1 MHKLIMFISML
12 IMLVVTFMLESCR
25 NIFNLNV
32 KTTKIFHEDIKKVSL
47 SPDRKRLLIIN
58 DRDEIVLFDVEKEEI
73 IARYPMVTEDYAV
86 YEHGVDWEDSNKI
99 GLVKHYPVLGNEDKV
114 ARYYVTEDFKRF
126 ELLFQYDKRIKYRTG
141 PGMIMFVQD
150 TENKRISIKYSD
162 NEVWDTGWSFDYT
175 GYSWS
180 SDGRYLLLARGK
192 SREMYLLDTSK
203 RTISK
208 LDNYFAGKWA
218 PTKNLY
224 CFYTSLEAK
233 GFQEKGIYVFNAED
247 LSFFKL
253 NSNMEPSYK
262 SLPNTWGPTFVW
274 SPDSRYIA
282 IPDVGEM
289 FLFDTASPEQKPK
302 ILVDFDGQIDR
313 NRVAWSKD
321 LKHVLF
327 SYDTASINVFK
338 LYNYY
343 VARVNIDTRKMKK
356 RYIDGLLHKEF
367 FWIDDN
373 TIIYRVE
380 YENGLYKSKIR
391 W

>member
-1 MHKLIMFISML
+1 ML

-25 NIFNLNV
+25 NVFNLNV

-47 SPDRKRLLIIN
+47 SPDRKRLLMIN

-73 IARYPMVTEDYAV
+73 IARYSMVTDDYV
-86 YEHGVDWEDSNKI
+86 IYEHSISWEANNEIS
-99 GLVKHYPVLGNEDKV
+99 LVKHCSSFDNKNKIVE
-114 ARYYVTEDFKRF
+114 YYVTKDLKYFNRIFQYNDDFRIYLSPTRENAIVRNTKTNEIVIKYNDDNIWKTGLSFEITGIGWSNDDRYVFLDFKK
-126 ELLFQYDKRIKYRTG
+126 ETYLVDTQKQRI
-141 PGMIMFVQD
+141 
-150 TENKRISIKYSD
+150 E
-162 NEVWDTGWSFDYT
+162 
-175 GYSWS
+175 
-180 SDGRYLLLARGK
+180 
-192 SREMYLLDTSK
+192 
-203 RTISK
+203 K
-208 LDNYFAGKWA
+208 LDKYFSGEWA

-224 CFYTSLEAK
+224 CFYTGLEAK
-233 GFQEKGIYVFNAED
+233 GFQENGIYVFNTED
-247 LSFFKL
+247 LSFIKL

-262 SLPNTWGPTFVW
+262 SLPNTWGPTFIW

-302 ILVDFDGQIDR
+302 ILVDFDGQIDS

-327 SYDTASINVFK
+327 SYNTTSINIFK
-338 LYNYY
+338 LYNFY

-380 YENGLYKSKIR
+380 YENGLYKSEII

>member
-1 MHKLIMFISML
+1 ML

-25 NIFNLNV
+25 NVFNLNV

-47 SPDRKRLLIIN
+47 SPDRKRLLMIN

-73 IARYPMVTEDYAV
+73 IARYSMVTDDYV
-86 YEHGVDWEDSNKI
+86 IYEHSISWEANSEI
-99 GLVKHYPVLGNEDKV
+99 SLVKHCSSFDNKNKIVE
-114 ARYYVTEDFKRF
+114 YYVTKDLKYFDRIFQYNDDFRIYLSPTRENAIVRNTKTNEIVIKYNDDNIWKTGLSFEITGIGWSNDDRYVFLDFKK
-126 ELLFQYDKRIKYRTG
+126 ETYLVDTQKQRI
-141 PGMIMFVQD
+141 
-150 TENKRISIKYSD
+150 E
-162 NEVWDTGWSFDYT
+162 
-175 GYSWS
+175 
-180 SDGRYLLLARGK
+180 
-192 SREMYLLDTSK
+192 
-203 RTISK
+203 K
-208 LDNYFAGKWA
+208 LDKYFSGEWA

-224 CFYTSLEAK
+224 CFYTGLEAK
-233 GFQEKGIYVFNAED
+233 GFQENGIYVFNTED
-247 LSFFKL
+247 LSFIKL

-262 SLPNTWGPTFVW
+262 SLPNTWGPTFIW

-302 ILVDFDGQIDR
+302 ILVDFDGQIDS

-327 SYDTASINVFK
+327 SYNTTSINIFK
-338 LYNYY
+338 LYNFY

-380 YENGLYKSKIR
+380 YENGLYKSEII